1 MNAKKIHTDEGRT
14 VSVGI
19 ESEWKPLSFVQAAG
33 CVAMKTCKSW
43 TSPWKIVTTH
53 LVS

>member
-33 CVAMKTCKSW
+33 LDASLWRHAKAGQVREK
-43 TSPWKIVTTH
+43 
-53 LVS
+53 